1 MHAITGTEIQ
11 VDLGGKH
18 SGVIP
23 VSEFENDPSAVKVGD
38 TVEAIV
44 IKVNDSEGTALLS
57 KRKIDAAKNF
67 EKMQTAMENNETLTG
82 KVKEAVKGG
91 LIVNYSGIRVFIPA
105 SHVSL
110 RRNADLEKY
119 VGEDVNFR
127 IISTTDGKRRRIVG
141 SMKAILLEEKEK
153 LSEQLWSEIAVGK
166 EYEGTVVS
174 VTSFGAFV
182 NIGGADGLVH
192 ITDLAWT
199 RVKNVTDY
207 VNVGDKVTVRI
218 KSFDPETRKISL
230 TMKNPEEDPWELIKK
245 YNVGDVITVKVI
257 KIMPYG
263 AFVSV
268 IPGIDGLIHISQL
281 SNKRV
286 ANVSDVLSVNQ
297 EVDAKITEIDYDSK
311 KVSLSIRALLPEEP
325 IEEDSEKEDS
335 SESIQTEDIPEGVSV
350 ESAE

>member
-1 MHAITGTEIQ
+1 
-11 VDLGGKH
+11 
-18 SGVIP
+18 
-23 VSEFENDPSAVKVGD
+23 
-38 TVEAIV
+38 
-44 IKVNDSEGTALLS
+44 
-57 KRKIDAAKNF
+57 
-67 EKMQTAMENNETLTG
+67 
-82 KVKEAVKGG
+82 
-91 LIVNYSGIRVFIPA
+91 
-105 SHVSL
+105 
-110 RRNADLEKY
+110 
-119 VGEDVNFR
+119 
-127 IISTTDGKRRRIVG
+127 
-141 SMKAILLEEKEK
+141 
-153 LSEQLWSEIAVGK
+153 
-166 EYEGTVVS
+166 
-174 VTSFGAFV
+174 
-182 NIGGADGLVH
+182 
-192 ITDLAWT
+192 
-199 RVKNVTDY
+199 
-207 VNVGDKVTVRI
+207 
-218 KSFDPETRKISL
+218 
-230 TMKNPEEDPWELIKK
+230 MKNPEEDPWELIKK

>member
-1 MHAITGTEIQ
+1 
-11 VDLGGKH
+11 
-18 SGVIP
+18 
-23 VSEFENDPSAVKVGD
+23 
-38 TVEAIV
+38 
-44 IKVNDSEGTALLS
+44 
-57 KRKIDAAKNF
+57 
-67 EKMQTAMENNETLTG
+67 MQTAMENNETLTG